1 MKSEVEGEVAGVA
14 GTASEVKQFVTLEQ
28 LCSEDAQRDQ
38 AEKYLE
44 RYGGWIRY
52 RTRVPLDMLLRA
64 QKRFMG
70 GKKKDNEGF
79 FIYLLR
85 YLLLSPRVDTD
96 EQARSLLKAD
106 GRMMVEIIGDAVGNV
121 SDMQEEAADEA
132 GE

>member
-64 QKRFMG
+64 QRRFMG

>member
-1 MKSEVEGEVAGVA
+1 MKEDTKDE
-14 GTASEVKQFVTLEQ
+14 KQFVTLEQ

-64 QKRFMG
+64 QRRFMG

-79 FIYLLR
+79 FVFLLR
-85 YLLLSPRVDTD
+85 YLLLNPRIETD
-96 EQARSLLKAD
+96 EEARALLKAD
-106 GRMMVEIIGDAVGNV
+106 GRVMVEIIGDAVGDV

>member
-1 MKSEVEGEVAGVA
+1 MKSEEGEVAGVA
-14 GTASEVKQFVTLEQ
+14 GTTSEVKQFVTLEQ

-64 QKRFMG
+64 QKRFMS

-79 FIYLLR
+79 FVFLLR

-96 EQARSLLKAD
+96 EQARALLKAD
-106 GRMMVEIIGDAVGNV
+106 GRVMVEIIGQAVGNV

-132 GE
+132 GEL